1 MEVKQIYG
9 FVNTATQ
16 EAIGEIGL
24 INEDLGNLVD
34 VGNEVFNA
42 SAVDKYVKSLVNH
55 IGRVIFVDRIYRGHA
70 PSVLRE
76 SWEFGS
82 VLEKIQAEIPEA
94 RENQAWELEDGQSY
108 DPNIFYKPT
117 VTAKFYNSKTTF
129 EIPMSITERQVKQS
143 FSNAGQ
149 LNAFVSMIYNAIEN
163 SATVKLDE
171 IVMRTVNNF
180 MATTIYDEY
189 EGQNYTTKSGTRA
202 INLLYEYNQD
212 HPGAT
217 LTAATCLQSDDFIR
231 YAVFKIGLVSEHMAS
246 MSVMFNLAGKKRFT
260 TKDRQTCIMLADFE
274 KACGV
279 YLYNAKNQYNT
290 DNLSLPSHE
299 VVPYWQGSG
308 TSFAF
313 ADTSAIKVTDAN
325 GDETEL
331 DGIICTIFDRDAVVV
346 SNEFQKAT
354 SVYNDV
360 GDFYNVRHK
369 YDCGFLNDFDENGVV
384 FFIK

>member
-1 MEVKQIYG
+1 MEVKQI
-9 FVNTATQ
+9 FTFANNATK
-16 EAIGEIGL
+16 EAIGETGL
-24 INEDLGNLVD
+24 ISEDLSNIVD
-34 VGNEVFNA
+34 VGTAIFNA
-42 SAVDKYVKSLVNH
+42 NAVDKYVKSLVNH

-82 VLEKIQAEIPEA
+82 VLEKIQTEIPEA
-94 RENQAWELEDGQSY
+94 RENQAWELTDGQSY

-171 IVMRTVNNF
+171 IVMRTINNF

-189 EGQNYTTKSGTRA
+189 QGTGYETKSGVRA

-212 HPGAT
+212 HAGAT
-217 LTAATCLQSDDFIR
+217 LTRDNCMQSDDFIR
-231 YAVFKIGLVSEHMAS
+231 YAVYKIGLVSEHLSS
-246 MSVMFNLAGKKRFT
+246 MSVLYNIGGKKRFSP
-260 TKDRQTCIMLADFE
+260 KDRQTCVMLADFE
-274 KACGV
+274 KACGI

-290 DNLSLPSHE
+290 DNLALPAHE

-308 TSFAF
+308 QSFDF
-313 ADTSAIKVTDAN
+313 ADVSAINVTDASGN
-325 GDETEL
+325 ATNI
-331 DGIICTIFDRDAVVV
+331 DGILCTIFDKDAIVV

-354 SVYNDV
+354 SIYNDV

-369 YDCGFLNDFDENGVV
+369 YDCSYINDFDENGVV